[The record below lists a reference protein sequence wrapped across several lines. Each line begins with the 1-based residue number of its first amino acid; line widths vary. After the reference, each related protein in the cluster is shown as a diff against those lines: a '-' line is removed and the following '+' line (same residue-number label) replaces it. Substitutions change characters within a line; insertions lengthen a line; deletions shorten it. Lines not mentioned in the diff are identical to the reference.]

1 MAKRHGVSSSSRII
15 PHRYADE
22 GDKGPWFRRLIRQRE
37 EAFWRREVTREGFN
51 QNVTPDTPSGG

>member
-1 MAKRHGVSSSSRII
+1 MGKRLRSHGLSGASRII

-37 EAFWRREVTREGFN
+37 NTFWRRELAREEFN
-51 QNVTPDTPSGG
+51 RGAKP